1 MQDRATPPPTPATP
15 GFRQHACVVH
25 FLQRYGRRSGCDPRC
40 RVRTSSYDALCA
52 ETIATAAVRLKSP
65 NTAVR
70 TLGARVVVFALV
82 VLVQAPLAMQVHA
95 AQMTEQ
101 EKIDALLQDIEAH
114 NDLRFLRLGSIHS
127 SAEAV
132 QMLRIKLRFAGSR
145 VKTANLFIDR
155 IASAT
160 ASGSTYYV
168 IYPDGRKVA
177 SRDFLRGELKR
188 ISQDPKVTPAKR

>member
-1 MQDRATPPPTPATP
+1 
-15 GFRQHACVVH
+15 
-25 FLQRYGRRSGCDPRC
+25 
-40 RVRTSSYDALCA
+40 
-52 ETIATAAVRLKSP
+52 VRLKYLD
-65 NTAVR
+65 TAVR
-70 TLGARVVVFALV
+70 TLVAKAVIFALV
-82 VLVQAPLAMQVHA
+82 VLVQAPLAVQVHA

-101 EKIDALLQDIEAH
+101 EKIDALLHDIEVH

-127 SAEAV
+127 STEAA

-145 VKTANLFIDR
+145 VKTANQFIDR

-160 ASGSTYYV
+160 ESGSTYYV

-188 ISQDPKVTPAKR
+188 ISQDPQATPAKR